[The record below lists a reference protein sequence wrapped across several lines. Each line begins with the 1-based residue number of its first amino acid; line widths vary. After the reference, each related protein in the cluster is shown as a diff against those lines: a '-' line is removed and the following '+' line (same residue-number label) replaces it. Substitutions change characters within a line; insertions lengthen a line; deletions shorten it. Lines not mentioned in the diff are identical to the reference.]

1 MMVKM
6 TWIKVI
12 LDFFLLHHCYSQ
24 RLYEGLV
31 VAKPAEI
38 LRLCNSSVLVLW
50 CTWNDVNVIANLG
63 NVVTF

>member
-1 MMVKM
+1 
-6 TWIKVI
+6 
-12 LDFFLLHHCYSQ
+12 
-24 RLYEGLV
+24 